1 MRLLLRGVAL
11 AAAVVAGP
19 AFGMGQGLKVC
30 LESGPPPLSSD
41 THEGIDLI
49 ATRLVA
55 DWLGRPLDIVWYRV
69 EDDADASPAAQ
80 VNGLL
85 SAGVCQ
91 LAGGFPLVSDALR
104 APSDVPW
111 PVELPDGERRFVK
124 LGTLMHAKPYRAVD
138 YRLILG
144 KSAAKTAVASLDEV
158 KGWRLLAEQNSLAD
172 NLLLAHG
179 GGVLRADVIHVPM
192 AQAGVLAALA
202 RGDGDAALVE
212 GPQFDAWR
220 AAHPDGALRD
230 SGYRHALR
238 VNVGFVAL
246 DVQRGLVE
254 LFDGAIADLLESGDL
269 EAAFAKQGYAL
280 QKPMEPV
287 VLPPL
292 TQRLLGQPE

>member
-1 MRLLLRGVAL
+1 MSMLWRAVTL
-11 AAAVVAGP
+11 AAAVLAGP

-30 LESGPPPLSSD
+30 LERGPPPLSSD
-41 THEGIDLI
+41 THEGIDLV
-49 ATRLVA
+49 AARAVA

-85 SAGVCQ
+85 SAGACQ

-104 APSDVPW
+104 APSQAPW
-111 PVELPDGERRFVK
+111 PVELPDGSRRFVK
-124 LGTLMHAKPYRAVD
+124 LGTLMRSAPYRAVD

-144 KSAAKTAVASLDEV
+144 TSAGKPAVASLDEV
-158 KGWRLLAEQNSLAD
+158 RGWRLLAEQNSLAD

-179 GGVLRADVIHVPM
+179 GGALRADVIHVPM
-192 AQAGVLAALA
+192 LSTGVLAALD

-220 AAHPDGALRD
+220 AAQPASALRD
-230 SGYRHALR
+230 SGYRHPLR

-254 LFDGAIADLLESGDL
+254 LFDEAIADLLETGDL
-269 EAAFAKQGYAL
+269 DAALTRQGYAL
-280 QKPMEPV
+280 HKPVEPV

-292 TQRLLGQPE
+292 TQRLLGQP